1 MPRLEDV
8 LAELAAVP
16 GVHAAALGGFDGL
29 LVDEAMAPAVL
40 TDVVGAPLDDPAGGE
55 ASEVQAAVPELR
67 GQLVGFDLDGAI
79 VELTH
84 AWNAVKRAC
93 SEHLEAGAAREVI
106 VVAEG
111 GVVLAHAVGGRW
123 FALVWAAPHV
133 ELAAVRVALRRAA
146 ERLGEVVA

>member
-29 LVDEAMAPAVL
+29 LVDEAMAPAVV
-40 TDVVGAPLDDPAGGE
+40 TDVTGASLDDGPDGAPAAAG
-55 ASEVQAAVPELR
+55 AMPELR
-67 GQLVGFDLDGAI
+67 GELVGFDLDGAI

-84 AWNAVKRAC
+84 AWNAAKRAC
-93 SEHLEAGAAREVI
+93 SEHFEAGAAREVI
-106 VVAEG
+106 VVADG
-111 GVVLAHAVGGRW
+111 GVALAHAVGARW

-133 ELAAVRVALRRAA
+133 ELGPVRVALRHAA

>member
-29 LVDEAMAPAVL
+29 LVDEAMAPAVV
-40 TDVVGAPLDDPAGGE
+40 TDVIGASLDDPPGGASDAE
-55 ASEVQAAVPELR
+55 AALPELR

-93 SEHLEAGAAREVI
+93 SEHFEAGAAREVI

-111 GVVLAHAVGGRW
+111 GVVLAHTVGERW

-133 ELAAVRVALRRAA
+133 DLGPVRVALRRAA

>member
-29 LVDEAMAPAVL
+29 LVDEAMAPAVV
-40 TDVVGAPLDDPAGGE
+40 TDVIGASQDDRPDGAPAAE
-55 ASEVQAAVPELR
+55 AAMPELR

-93 SEHLEAGAAREVI
+93 SEHLEAGTAREVI

-111 GVVLAHAVGGRW
+111 GVVVAHTVGARW

-133 ELAAVRVALRRAA
+133 ELDPVRVALRRAA

>member
-29 LVDEAMAPAVL
+29 LVDEAMAPAVV
-40 TDVVGAPLDDPAGGE
+40 TDVVGTSLDDGPGG
-55 ASEVQAAVPELR
+55 APDAALPELR

-111 GVVLAHAVGGRW
+111 GVALAHTVGARW

-133 ELAAVRVALRRAA
+133 ELSPVRLALRRPA

>member
-29 LVDEAMAPAVL
+29 LVDEAMAPALV
-40 TDVVGAPLDDPAGGE
+40 TDVAGALIDDEPDGE
-55 ASEVQAAVPELR
+55 EAAPERPVPELR

-106 VVAEG
+106 VVADG
-111 GVVLAHAVGGRW
+111 GVALAHAVGARW

-133 ELAAVRVALRRAA
+133 ELAPVRVALRRAA